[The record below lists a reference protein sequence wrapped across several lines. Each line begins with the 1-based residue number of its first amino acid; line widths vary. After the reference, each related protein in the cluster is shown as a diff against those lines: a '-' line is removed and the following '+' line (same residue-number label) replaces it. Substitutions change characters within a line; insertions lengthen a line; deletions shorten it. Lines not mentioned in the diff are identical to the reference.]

1 MPTLNELKSQH
12 DEMVQKMEDLGTKA
26 ASETGLTDDDRVTL
40 AETVDEAKQLKARIE
55 QAKSDQEAIDAVK
68 SMFGGL
74 LPAEVDPAE
83 MQERQERAKSIGR
96 QFIESDAYKS
106 AIANGNRPS
115 SIDAVPVKGLMKSLL
130 RAGNDAAGG
139 ALVSHTSARL
149 GIVDIEDWAPRV
161 FRDLVDVQTSD
172 SPLIEFIRRSFTN
185 NAAETA
191 EATAT
196 SGSSGTLP
204 ESGHTFEAD
213 SVSAVTIGHTE
224 PLTVKMLRNQS
235 QLRGIVEGDLVEGLE
250 DRLEGQVLNGDG
262 SGANMTGIL
271 NTSGIQTQAFV
282 TDLFTTVLKAKT
294 AARVNGRVRPTA
306 VALSPVGMET
316 VLLAKESGTG
326 AFLYGGP
333 GRMGPVTIWG
343 LPAVES
349 EEISDD
355 EAVVADWKKAKLYDV
370 EAATIDWTNSHSDW
384 FNRLIEAVRVHM
396 DVALAVFRPAAFVQ
410 ATIAD
415 GGS

>member
-12 DEMVQKMEDLGTKA
+12 DEMIQKMEDLGTKA

-83 MQERQERAKSIGR
+83 RQERAKSIGR

-106 AIANGNRPS
+106 AIATGSPTRV
-115 SIDAVPVKGLMKSLL
+115 DAVPVQGLMKSLL

-149 GIVDIEDWAPRV
+149 GIVDSNVFAPRV

-172 SPLIEFIRRSFTN
+172 SQLIEFIRTTFTN

-196 SGSSGTLP
+196 SGSSGTKP

-213 SVSAVTIGHTE
+213 SVSAVTIAHWE
-224 PLTVKMLRNQS
+224 PVTKKMLNNQA
-235 QLRGIVEGDLVEGLE
+235 QLMGIMEGDLLEGLE
-250 DRLEGQVLNGDG
+250 DRLEGEILNGNG
-262 SGANMTGIL
+262 SGANLTGIL

-282 TDLFTTVLKAKT
+282 TDLFTTILKAKT
-294 AARVNGRVRPTA
+294 AARINGRVTPTA

-333 GRMGPVTIWG
+333 GRVGPVTIWG
-343 LPAVES
+343 LPAIES
-349 EEISDD
+349 EEVADD
-355 EAVVADWKKAKLYDV
+355 EAIVADWKKAKLYDV
-370 EAATIDWTNSHSDW
+370 EAATIAWTESHSD
-384 FNRLIEAVRVHM
+384 FFVRNISVCRAEM
-396 DVALAVFRPAAFVQ
+396 DVALAIFRPAAFVQ